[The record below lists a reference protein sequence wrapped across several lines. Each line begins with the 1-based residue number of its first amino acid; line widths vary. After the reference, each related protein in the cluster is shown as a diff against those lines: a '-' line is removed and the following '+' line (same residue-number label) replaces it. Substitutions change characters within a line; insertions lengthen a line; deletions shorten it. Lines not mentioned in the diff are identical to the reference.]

1 MVGAGLGIAFAPSA
15 RQVRFSAPVLPLGV
29 DTLRVSNLRLGDA
42 SVDLLLRRAVKDV
55 EVTVLRRE
63 GPIEIVLT
71 G

>member
-1 MVGAGLGIAFAPSA
+1 M
-15 RQVRFSAPVLPLGV
+15 LPLGV